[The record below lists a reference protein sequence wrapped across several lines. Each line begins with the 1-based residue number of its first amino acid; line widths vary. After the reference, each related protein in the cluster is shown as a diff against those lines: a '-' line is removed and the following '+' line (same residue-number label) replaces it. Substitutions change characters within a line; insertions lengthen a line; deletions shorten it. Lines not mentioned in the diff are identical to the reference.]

1 MIDEMDEL
9 DYLQAE
15 VDARLHRQI
24 EQARW
29 LPARPVSAF
38 VCEDCG
44 VPIPD
49 KRRLALPGVQCCV
62 DCQTINEAMSG
73 RYARRG
79 R

>member
-1 MIDEMDEL
+1 MDEL

-24 EQARW
+24 EKARW
-29 LPARPVSAF
+29 RPVAPVSAV

-44 VPIPD
+44 LAIPE

-73 RYARRG
+73 QYARR